1 MTVGDKNLICA
12 ECNTEFVFTVGEQEF
27 YQEKGFRNEPK
38 RCTPCR
44 IVRRSDTGRRSPSG
58 GGGGGGGMNAD
69 RGPRR
74 LYPAVCASCGKETEV
89 PFQPKGIKPVYCS
102 DCFSQQRNNSSW

>member
-1 MTVGDKNLICA
+1 
-12 ECNTEFVFTVGEQEF
+12 
-27 YQEKGFRNEPK
+27 
-38 RCTPCR
+38 
-44 IVRRSDTGRRSPSG
+44 
-58 GGGGGGGMNAD
+58 MNAD